1 MSNHPLHWSQQ
12 ISSAPSR
19 RREEKKLISHISQ
32 VCREK
37 NCTVH
42 DWMAAHS
49 CCWFTV
55 PGTCVEGI
63 NVQLTIATPVLAQA
77 VIATEQV
84 QCRVQVCVNLVY
96 SVADGFQPHP
106 PVWSLRFMF
115 VRGQTPRKVE
125 DQGENSNKTV
135 VLRSPLHVPEGSRS
149 PEAHLFLLLVF

>member
-1 MSNHPLHWSQQ
+1 MTPCIGHNK
-12 ISSAPSR
+12 SAPPLPVV
-19 RREEKKLISHISQ
+19 EKKKVNFTHFSGVQRKKTNS
-32 VCREK
+32 
-37 NCTVH
+37 TVH

-49 CCWFTV
+49 CCWLTV